1 MTLKEV
7 KEVLKTIEKSKVQE
21 VYINHPKIKLTVK
34 KDFSQIK

>member
-7 KEVLKTIEKSKVQE
+7 KELLKTIEKSNVQE
-21 VYINHPKIKLTVK
+21 VHIDHPKIKLRVK